1 MKEHIIRAILY
12 QDTSVKWKDAALNGT
27 VNIHLNVHQKARQ
40 FVEVELGD
48 FILNDGEEMLA
59 AFERTVDGETH
70 HVNPDLM
77 TKIEDENNAY
87 RLQIPSLVHNTPGEW
102 NVTFYVATDYNKAT
116 GEYTYAHPSDAA
128 KFSEYSSFL
137 DDGLTV
143 PSAENLKALYDESK
157 TAKNDAQTYAE
168 NASQSADT
176 ASKTKTEIDGL
187 LETAKE
193 YVNDA
198 EKYATNASGS
208 ADTASKTVDEAITSI
223 NAIAVKMKIFLY
235 YDDEGYPCWGD
246 AETENEE

>member
-12 QDTSVKWKDAALNGT
+12 QDMSVKWKDAELKDDG
-27 VNIHLNVHQKARQ
+27 NIHLNVHQRARQ

-48 FILNDGEEMLA
+48 FILAEGEEMLA

-77 TKIEDENNAY
+77 TKIKNEDNAF
-87 RLQIPSLVHNTPGEW
+87 RLQIPTLVHNTPGEW

-116 GEYTYAHPSDAA
+116 GEYMYAFPSNKAT
-128 KFSEYSSFL
+128 FSEYLSVL

-143 PSAENLKALYDESK
+143 LSAENLKAVYDAAESAKVAAAESAGSASASATAAAESAGSASQSAEAAK
-157 TAKNDAQTYAE
+157 THAN
-168 NASQSADT
+168 NASQSA
-176 ASKTKTEIDGL
+176 TE
-187 LETAKE
+187 AVKE
-193 YVNDA
+193 A
-198 EKYATNASGS
+198 M
-208 ADTASKTVDEAITSI
+208 TSI
-223 NAIAVKMKIFLY
+223 NKIAEKMKIFLY